1 MGKEAFLIKN
11 GVSEGHVISRKE
23 VISHNKAF
31 LMENE
36 LNVVHGISRE
46 ELLFSYN

>member
-1 MGKEAFLIKN
+1 MVNEAFSTKN
-11 GVSEGHVISRKE
+11 GVSEGNVISRKE

-31 LMENE
+31 FIEDKLS
-36 LNVVHGISRE
+36 VGHGISRE